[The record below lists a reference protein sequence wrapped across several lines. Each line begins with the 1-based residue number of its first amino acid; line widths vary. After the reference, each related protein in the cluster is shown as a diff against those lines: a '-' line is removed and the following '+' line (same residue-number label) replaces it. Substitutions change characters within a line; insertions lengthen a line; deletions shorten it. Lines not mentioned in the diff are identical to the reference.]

1 MNSIILVQRGGLIFR
16 NCLVSLRSLPK
27 NLNTKVPSL
36 VALPNSRVNLVNCEF
51 MGNENNITGGC
62 VMINSDAVMSSC
74 KFTGFKAGAIFSVA
88 TKENKVIIQDCEI
101 SKGSICG
108 IYTQGNDAK

>member
-1 MNSIILVQRGGLIFR
+1 
-16 NCLVSLRSLPK
+16 
-27 NLNTKVPSL
+27 
-36 VALPNSRVNLVNCEF
+36 

>member
-1 MNSIILVQRGGLIFR
+1 
-16 NCLVSLRSLPK
+16 
-27 NLNTKVPSL
+27 
-36 VALPNSRVNLVNCEF
+36 

-108 IYTQGNDAK
+108 IYTQGNDAKQLILRTKIDNIEGIGIRVHRGNKAKIKGCDIQKCTTGIEVLSADP